1 LLRGAHASRA
11 NGSADAELLDISTIQ
26 QSCARYG
33 IEVEVAERKT
43 DTSAGVTLADH
54 QELVRRDASLIER
67 LSPAERERVRQH
79 GSKRVLQRGESVFE
93 QGQRHDGI
101 AIIESGLVRSF
112 YTSPTGRQLTLAYW
126 FPGNFVGGPEIFGGG
141 VHMWAAVAAQ
151 RSTVTLLPGDR
162 LRALAREVPDLA
174 LGIIDALV
182 FKAKCYSSLAQ
193 MLGTRSLSERLTQ
206 VLLHLTNT
214 YGVREKD
221 GIAVAAFYTHAEI
234 ANMIGSTRQWVTVSL
249 NRLQRAGILT
259 QKRGV
264 LILIKPDELG
274 SIDPLLRD

>member
-1 LLRGAHASRA
+1 V
-11 NGSADAELLDISTIQ
+11 
-26 QSCARYG
+26 ARVDKG
-33 IEVEVAERKT
+33 DE
-43 DTSAGVTLADH
+43 SAGVILAE

-67 LSPAERERVRQH
+67 LSPAERDRVRQY
-79 GSKRVLQRGESVFE
+79 GTRRVVQRGEIVFD
-93 QGQRHDGI
+93 QGQRHNGI

-151 RSTVTLLPGDR
+151 KSTVTLLPGER
-162 LRALAREVPDLA
+162 LRDLAREVPDLA

-182 FKAKCYSSLAQ
+182 FKARCYSSLAQ
-193 MLGTRSLSERLTQ
+193 MLGTRSLSERLMQ
-206 VLLHLTNT
+206 VLVHLTNT

-221 GIAVAAFYTHAEI
+221 GIVIAASYTHAEI

-249 NRLQRAGILT
+249 NRLQKAKILT

-264 LILIKPDELG
+264 LIVLKSDQLG
-274 SIDPLLRD
+274 SIDPLLED

>member
-1 LLRGAHASRA
+1 M
-11 NGSADAELLDISTIQ
+11 
-26 QSCARYG
+26 
-33 IEVEVAERKT
+33 AERKG

-54 QELVRRDASLIER
+54 EELVRRGAGLIER
-67 LSPAERERVRQH
+67 LNPAERDRVRQY
-79 GSKRVLQRGESVFE
+79 GSKRVLQRGESVFD

-162 LRALAREVPDLA
+162 LRELARDVPDLA

-221 GIAVAAFYTHAEI
+221 GIVIAASYTHAEI

-264 LILIKPDELG
+264 LIVIKPDDLG

>member
-1 LLRGAHASRA
+1 M
-11 NGSADAELLDISTIQ
+11 
-26 QSCARYG
+26 ARVDKG
-33 IEVEVAERKT
+33 DE
-43 DTSAGVTLADH
+43 SAGVILAE

-67 LSPAERERVRQH
+67 LSPAERDRVRQY
-79 GSKRVLQRGESVFE
+79 GTRRVVQRGEIVFD
-93 QGQRHDGI
+93 QGQRHNGI

-151 RSTVTLLPGDR
+151 KSTVTLLPGER
-162 LRALAREVPDLA
+162 LRDLAREVPDLA

-182 FKAKCYSSLAQ
+182 FKARCYSSLAQ
-193 MLGTRSLSERLTQ
+193 MLGTRSLSERLMQ
-206 VLLHLTNT
+206 VLVHLTNT

-221 GIAVAAFYTHAEI
+221 GIVIAASYTHAEI

-249 NRLQRAGILT
+249 NRLQKAKILT

-264 LILIKPDELG
+264 LIVLKSDQLG
-274 SIDPLLRD
+274 SIDPLLED